1 MRGTQKAQHP
11 EPFQR
16 ETLFRNVGPL
26 VGAAFSGILSLAI
39 SQSTPESGPMLV
51 QAATLTALTLSA
63 LVLVPWHK
71 TPRTA
76 MAGPA
81 FAYLAVAT
89 LIRHSTGGV
98 DSIYAQLVLVPIL
111 WLATYGSLLE
121 VGAGVAGLGL
131 AVVGPL
137 LLMPGTSGQW
147 PRTIVLV
154 LIATAVGVGV
164 QKLFAY
170 LRAHAAQLDLL
181 ARTDPLTGV
190 SNRRA
195 WDEQLEEQLLAVK
208 KLGQPLCVA
217 LIDVDHFKDYNDS
230 KGHQA
235 GDRLLKEVTAWWRN
249 QLRDGDILARFGGDE
264 FGIILP
270 GCPLEAAHRIL
281 ERLSEGMPPDATCS
295 TGLVSWNGIESHGE
309 LVARADQALYGAK
322 EAGRNRIVV
331 A

>member
-1 MRGTQKAQHP
+1 MRGTQKTAPP

-26 VGAAFSGILSLAI
+26 VGAAFSGILALAI
-39 SQSTPESGPMLV
+39 SQATPENAAMLL

-63 LVLVPWHK
+63 LVLLPWHK
-71 TPRTA
+71 TPRAA

-89 LIRHSTGGV
+89 LIRHATGGV
-98 DSIYAQLVLVPIL
+98 DSIYAQMVLVPIL
-111 WLATYGSLLE
+111 WLATFGSLLE
-121 VGAGVAGLGL
+121 VGAGVASLGL

-137 LLMPGTSGQW
+137 LLMPGTGGQW

-154 LIATAVGVGV
+154 FIAAAVGVGV

-170 LRAHAAQLDLL
+170 LRQHAAQLDLL

-195 WDEQLEEQLLAVK
+195 WDEQLEEQLLEVK

-217 LIDVDHFKDYNDS
+217 IIDVDNFKDYNDA

-235 GDRLLKEVTAWWRN
+235 GDRLLKEVTAWWRS

-295 TGLVSWNGIESHGE
+295 TGLASWNGVEPHAE